1 MQPMLKV
8 PDDSISQ
15 LQVVCVEHRIKQDI
29 ERQDLALLYMVA
41 HLPAYRPA
49 RMQQPHALL
58 DHLLFRDERYALSD
72 FLVS

>member
-49 RMQQPHALL
+49 RMQ
-58 DHLLFRDERYALSD
+58 
-72 FLVS
+72 